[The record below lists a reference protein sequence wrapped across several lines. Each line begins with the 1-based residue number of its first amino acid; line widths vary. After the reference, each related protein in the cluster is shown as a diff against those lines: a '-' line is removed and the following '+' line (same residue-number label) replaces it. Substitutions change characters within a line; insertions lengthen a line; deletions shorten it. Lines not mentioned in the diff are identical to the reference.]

1 MEDKDEMPSSPH
13 DLAPG
18 PDASGSAPPPTPT
31 PTASPVVVV
40 GELLV
45 DIVHTP
51 DGQTAEHVGGSPAN
65 VALGLARLGHD
76 TWFATLVGTD
86 ERGIRC
92 REHVEDGGVRLL
104 PGSTSP
110 SHPTSTA
117 AATIDANGAATYVFD
132 LHWNLPR
139 VQLPAGTTHL
149 HVGSIGTTLRPGD
162 AEVTDAVRRA
172 RAAGT
177 VSYDPNMRPTIMGSP
192 DAVRPRVEELVALS
206 DVVKCS
212 EDDIE
217 WLYPGDD
224 PSRVMARWAELG
236 AALTVVTL
244 GPRGVVWRAG
254 SGEEDSEPA
263 RDTAVVD
270 TVGAGDSFM
279 AGLVSGLLDEGL
291 LGSTDARERLHSAG
305 SADVRP
311 AIDRALATSGVTVGR
326 AGAYAPTR
334 EEIR

>member
-1 MEDKDEMPSSPH
+1 MS
-13 DLAPG
+13 
-18 PDASGSAPPPTPT
+18 AS
-31 PTASPVVVV
+31 TAPVVVI

-86 ERGIRC
+86 ARGIRC
-92 REHVEDGGVRLL
+92 TEHVESGGVQLL

-117 AATIDANGAATYVFD
+117 AATLDESGAATYVFD
-132 LHWNLPR
+132 LHWNLPP
-139 VQLPAGTTHL
+139 VQLPEGTGHL
-149 HVGSIGTTLRPGD
+149 HIGSIGTTLRPGD
-162 AEVTDAVRRA
+162 EEVTAAVHVA

-177 VSYDPNMRPTIMGSP
+177 ISYDPNMRPTIMGSP
-192 DAVRPRVEELVALS
+192 DDVRGRVEELVALS

-217 WLYPGDD
+217 WLYPGES
-224 PSRVMARWAELG
+224 PSQVMARWAGLG

-244 GPRGVVWRAG
+244 GPRGVTWRAA

-263 RDTAVVD
+263 QDIKVVD

-279 AGLVSGLLDEGL
+279 AGLVSGLLDDGL
-291 LGSTDARERLHSAG
+291 LGGPEARDRLRAAG
-305 SADVRP
+305 LAEVRP
-311 AIDRALATSGVTVGR
+311 AIDRALATSDQTVRR
-326 AGAYAPTR
+326 AGAYAPSR
-334 EEIR
+334 EEI

>member
-1 MEDKDEMPSSPH
+1 VSV
-13 DLAPG
+13 
-18 PDASGSAPPPTPT
+18 ASA
-31 PTASPVVVV
+31 PVVVI

-45 DIVHTP
+45 DVVHTP

-65 VALGLARLGHD
+65 VALGLARLAHD

-86 ERGIRC
+86 ARGIRC
-92 REHVEDGGVRLL
+92 AEHVESGGVKLL
-104 PGSTSP
+104 PGSTDP
-110 SHPTSTA
+110 AHPTSTA
-117 AATIDANGAATYVFD
+117 AATIDASGAATYVFD
-132 LHWNLPR
+132 LHWDLPA
-139 VQLPAGTTHL
+139 VQLPPGTGHL
-149 HVGSIGTTLRPGD
+149 HIGSIGTTMTPGD
-162 AEVTDAVRRA
+162 EEVTAAVHRA

-177 VSYDPNMRPTIMGSP
+177 VSYDPNMRPTIMGSA

-217 WLYPGDD
+217 WLYPGET
-224 PSRVMARWAELG
+224 PSQVMTRWAGLG

-244 GPRGVVWRAG
+244 GPRGVTWRAA
-254 SGEEDSEPA
+254 SGDEASEPA
-263 RDTAVVD
+263 QDIDVVD

-279 AGLVSGLLDEGL
+279 AGLVSGLLDDGL
-291 LGSTDARERLHSAG
+291 LGSTEARERLRAAG
-305 SADVRP
+305 LAEVR
-311 AIDRALATSGVTVGR
+311 AAVHRALATSGLTVRR

>member
-1 MEDKDEMPSSPH
+1 VSV
-13 DLAPG
+13 
-18 PDASGSAPPPTPT
+18 ASA
-31 PTASPVVVV
+31 PVVVI

-45 DIVHTP
+45 DVVHTP

-65 VALGLARLGHD
+65 VALGLARLAHD

-86 ERGIRC
+86 ARGIRC
-92 REHVEDGGVRLL
+92 AEHVESGGVKLL
-104 PGSTSP
+104 PGSTDP
-110 SHPTSTA
+110 DHPTSTA
-117 AATIDANGAATYVFD
+117 AATLDESGAATYVFD
-132 LHWNLPR
+132 LHWNLPP
-139 VQLPAGTTHL
+139 VQLPEGTTHV
-149 HVGSIGTTLRPGD
+149 HIGSIGTTLTPGD
-162 AEVTDAVRRA
+162 AEVTAAVHRA

-177 VSYDPNMRPTIMGSP
+177 VSYDPNVRPTIMGSA

-217 WLYPGDD
+217 WLYPGET
-224 PSRVMARWAELG
+224 PSQVMTRWAGLG

-244 GPRGVVWRAG
+244 GPRGVTWRAA
-254 SGEEDSEPA
+254 SGDEASEPA
-263 RDTAVVD
+263 QDIDVVD

-279 AGLVSGLLDEGL
+279 AGLVSGLLDDGL
-291 LGSTDARERLHSAG
+291 LGSTEARERLRAAG
-305 SADVRP
+305 LAEVR
-311 AIDRALATSGVTVGR
+311 AAVHRALATSGLTVRR

>member
-1 MEDKDEMPSSPH
+1 M
-13 DLAPG
+13 
-18 PDASGSAPPPTPT
+18 SAG
-31 PTASPVVVV
+31 TAPVVVI

-86 ERGIRC
+86 EHGIRC
-92 REHVEDGGVRLL
+92 TEHVEAGGVKLL
-104 PGSTSP
+104 PGSTDP
-110 SHPTSTA
+110 DHPTSTA
-117 AATIDANGAATYVFD
+117 AATLDESGAATYVFD
-132 LHWNLPR
+132 LHWNLPP
-139 VQLPAGTTHL
+139 VQLPEGTTHV
-149 HVGSIGTTLRPGD
+149 HIGSIGTTLTPGD
-162 AEVTDAVRRA
+162 AEVTAAVHRA

-177 VSYDPNMRPTIMGSP
+177 VSYDPNVRPTIMGSA

-217 WLYPGDD
+217 WLYPGET
-224 PSRVMARWAELG
+224 PSQVMTRWAGLG

-244 GPRGVVWRAG
+244 GPHGVTWRAA
-254 SGEEDSEPA
+254 SGDEDSEPA
-263 RDTAVVD
+263 QDITVVD

-279 AGLVSGLLDEGL
+279 AGLVSGLLDDGL
-291 LGSTDARERLHSAG
+291 LGSTDARERLRAAG
-305 SADVRP
+305 LADVRP
-311 AIDRALATSGVTVGR
+311 AIDRALATSGLTVR
-326 AGAYAPTR
+326 RPGAYAPTR
-334 EEIR
+334 EEI

>member
-1 MEDKDEMPSSPH
+1 VS
-13 DLAPG
+13 
-18 PDASGSAPPPTPT
+18 ASGP
-31 PTASPVVVV
+31 PVVVI

-51 DGQTAEHVGGSPAN
+51 DGRSAEHVGGSPAN
-65 VALGLARLGHD
+65 VALGLARLGHE

-86 ERGIRC
+86 DRGVRC
-92 REHVEDGGVRLL
+92 TEHVETGGVRLL

-117 AATIDANGAATYVFD
+117 AATIDTNGAATYVFD
-132 LHWNLPR
+132 LHWNLPP
-139 VQLPAGTTHL
+139 VQLPKGTAHL
-149 HVGSIGTTLRPGD
+149 HIGSIGTTLTPGD
-162 AEVTDAVRRA
+162 AEVTDAVHRA

-177 VSYDPNMRPTIMGSP
+177 VSYDPNMRPTIMGAP

-217 WLYPGDD
+217 WLYPGETA
-224 PSRVMARWAELG
+224 SQVMSRWARLG
-236 AALTVVTL
+236 AAITVVTL
-244 GPRGVVWRAG
+244 GPKGVTWRAAT
-254 SGEEDSEPA
+254 GEEGAAPA
-263 RDTAVVD
+263 QDIAVVD

-279 AGLVSGLLDEGL
+279 AGLVSGLLDDGL
-291 LGSTDARERLHSAG
+291 LGSLEARERLRAAG
-305 SADVRP
+305 LADVAP
-311 AIDRALATSGVTVGR
+311 AVDRALATSGLTVRR

-334 EEIR
+334 EEL

>member
-1 MEDKDEMPSSPH
+1 M
-13 DLAPG
+13 
-18 PDASGSAPPPTPT
+18 SAG
-31 PTASPVVVV
+31 TAPVVVV

-86 ERGIRC
+86 ARGIRC
-92 REHVEDGGVRLL
+92 TEHVESGGVQLL

-117 AATIDANGAATYVFD
+117 AATLDESGAATYVFD
-132 LHWNLPR
+132 LHWTLPP
-139 VQLPAGTTHL
+139 VQLPEGTGHL
-149 HVGSIGTTLRPGD
+149 HIGSIGTTLRPGD
-162 AEVTDAVRRA
+162 EEVTAAVHLA

-177 VSYDPNMRPTIMGSP
+177 ISYDPNMRPTIMGSP
-192 DAVRPRVEELVALS
+192 DAVRGRVEELVALS

-217 WLYPGDD
+217 WLYPGSS
-224 PSRVMARWAELG
+224 PSEVMGRWAGLG

-244 GPRGVVWRAG
+244 GPRGVTWRAAT
-254 SGEEDSEPA
+254 GEEDSEPA
-263 RDTAVVD
+263 QDIAVVD

-279 AGLVSGLLDEGL
+279 AGLVSGLLDDDL
-291 LGSTDARERLHSAG
+291 LGSPEARDRLRAAG
-305 SADVRP
+305 LALVRP
-311 AIDRALATSGVTVGR
+311 AIDRALATSDQTVR
-326 AGAYAPTR
+326 HAGAYAPSR
-334 EEIR
+334 EEI